1 MKTCIMLLCFLPFGF
16 HALADDRPP
25 WMYGDMPKKQNQSY
39 YFKVTHGQ
47 GASLLE
53 ARNNALAGLL
63 GELAQ
68 SQGVTVRGSSIL
80 QSVSREKNGVF
91 DEQST
96 FQSSYNIE
104 SNGFKARFEIVDEYA
119 DADKGYWILF
129 AVAHNPARVTFDKV
143 EFTTDYNTSAVWR
156 SAIVP
161 GWGQMYKRST
171 TKGVAMLSS
180 EVAAVA
186 GIFVCSNLSD
196 SYYNKALAERNSGV
210 REQYQDKSA
219 TYRNIRNGFI
229 VAAGA
234 IYAYNIV
241 DAVSAKGARR
251 YKLAVLPHEITFA
264 IKL

>member
-1 MKTCIMLLCFLPFGF
+1 MLCCFLLLGF
-16 HALADDRPP
+16 YALADDRPP
-25 WMYGDMPKKQNQSY
+25 WMYGDMPKKQNSSY

-53 ARNNALAGLL
+53 ARSNALSGLL
-63 GELAQ
+63 SELAQ

-80 QSVSREKNGVF
+80 QTISTEKNGIL

-104 SNGFKARFEIVDEYA
+104 SNGFKARFEVVDEYV
-119 DADKGYWILF
+119 DADKRCWMLF
-129 AVAHNPARVTFDKV
+129 AVAHNPARVAFDRV
-143 EFTTDYNTSAVWR
+143 EFTTDYNASAVWR
-156 SAIVP
+156 SALVP

-171 TKGVAMLSS
+171 AKGVAILSS

-196 SYYNKALAERNSGV
+196 SYYNKALVERNSRV
-210 REQYQDKSA
+210 REQYQDRA
-219 TYRNIRNGFI
+219 TTYRNIRNGFI

-241 DAVSAKGARR
+241 DAISAKGAKR
-251 YKLAVLPHEITFA
+251 YKLAVLPHEVTFA